1 MLKGVNAS
9 EGIGIGKVM
18 LIEEVSLDYEKKQIT
33 DTQAEIDRYRKVLTH
48 IVKKQK
54 NKLKTLRTLL
64 VKRKQILFLVT
75 YLC

>member
-33 DTQAEIDRYRKVLTH
+33 DTQAEIDRYRKVFDAYCEKTE
-48 IVKKQK
+48 KQDYYTWYFDYNCYRHYSYSK
-54 NKLKTLRTLL
+54 
-64 VKRKQILFLVT
+64 
-75 YLC
+75 

>member
-33 DTQAEIDRYRKVLTH
+33 DTQAEIDRYRKH
-48 IVKKQK
+48 
-54 NKLKTLRTLL
+54 
-64 VKRKQILFLVT
+64 
-75 YLC
+75 